1 MRGLGIAALAALA
14 VGCAPVGRGEA
25 VTGAGMAEPAPAAVP
40 AAVDREWAVVELGGA
55 PVEGRAPT
63 IAFRDGRI
71 FGFAGCNR
79 YFGPVSFT
87 GREGMKIGPAA
98 MTMMACPD
106 AQMAL
111 EQRFARALEGVTGW
125 QVADGVLT
133 LTGAGGAA
141 ILRARVAPADPPA
154 GD

>member
-14 VGCAPVGRGEA
+14 AGCASVQGGDA
-25 VTGAGMAEPAPAAVP
+25 VTRMDLEAPAAAAVP
-40 AAVDREWAVVELGGA
+40 AAVDREWAVVELAGA
-55 PVEGRAPT
+55 PVAGRAPT

-79 YFGPVSFT
+79 YTGPVSFT
-87 GREGMKIGPAA
+87 GRSGIKVGAA
-98 MTMMACPD
+98 ALTMMACPD

-111 EQRFARALEGVTGW
+111 EQQFARALEGVTGW

-141 ILRARVAPADPPA
+141 MLRARVATAQSPA